1 MLEKNLGSIDW
12 FYEKT
17 LFYMVYTLTA
27 CDDEYLKCIE
37 VICNNDF
44 TNIEC
49 FGECMES
56 FDNCEAKCPCK
67 IGGECE
73 SGCPCPSYRCEPVC
87 EDSDDLER
95 SQVNSKCRL
104 IMRRPGVNTVTKN

>member
-1 MLEKNLGSIDW
+1 MFSCPVPDQAQLCD
-12 FYEKT
+12 
-17 LFYMVYTLTA
+17 TA

-44 TNIEC
+44 TDIEC
-49 FGECMES
+49 FGECMAS

-73 SGCPCPSYRCEPVC
+73 SGCPCPSYPCEPVC

-95 SQVNSKCRL
+95 SKVNSKSIDPERT
-104 IMRRPGVNTVTKN
+104 GSKYGAKNIAV